1 MHSTWPIYFQVD
13 WKYGQDIP
21 VDVTKIIAIISLI
34 AKIFKS
40 LSLFV
45 FVYNNDF
52 LTFFF
57 TQSTKQKLAMNETTR
72 TIEQHLYK

>member
-34 AKIFKS
+34 AMIFKS

-52 LTFFF
+52 LTFFSPS
-57 TQSTKQKLAMNETTR
+57 QLNKNLQ
-72 TIEQHLYK
+72 